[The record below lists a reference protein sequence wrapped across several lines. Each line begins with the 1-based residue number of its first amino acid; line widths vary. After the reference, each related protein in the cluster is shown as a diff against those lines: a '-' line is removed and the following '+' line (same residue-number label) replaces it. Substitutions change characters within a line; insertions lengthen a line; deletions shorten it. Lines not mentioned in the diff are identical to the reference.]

1 MISDA
6 VTVGLTTEAHY
17 DLQRL
22 KDAGIFGEMLDGY
35 RFAIGLAIRR
45 GLIAPEDLKA
55 STIFNVGSLDRDGL
69 IKDMVV
75 TLFHEAAAR
84 PYAFAE
90 RLAEAG
96 VKELIQLYDS
106 GQLRFA
112 DLFGSTIDKSNSS
125 QEDKEQ

>member
-1 MISDA
+1 MTSDA
-6 VTVGLTTEAHY
+6 VTVGLTAEAHS

-22 KDAGIFGEMLDGY
+22 KDAGIFGDMLDGY

-45 GLIAPEDLKA
+45 GLIASEDLKA

-69 IKDMVV
+69 IKDMVM
-75 TLFHEAAAR
+75 TLFHEAAMR
-84 PYAFAE
+84 PYAYAE

-96 VKELIQLYDS
+96 VKELTQLYDS

-112 DLFGSTIDKSNSS
+112 DLFGSAIEKPNSS
-125 QEDKEQ
+125 QVDKDT

>member
-1 MISDA
+1 MTSDA

-69 IKDMVV
+69 VKDVVV